1 MERDEDISAPDRW
14 ALVRSGFGR
23 MVRND
28 RALFEQGV
36 GPHPARRRR
45 DAGRAIEAAHRA
57 FSNPDWAELT
67 GTARGALLRRLA
79 DLIEGNVDQIGAV
92 EQRDNGK
99 PMAEVSGQVRN
110 VAHGFT
116 ITPGLPTRLKDRSCR
131 STARRLQLCEVR
143 AAGRRRRD
151 HTVELAAGA
160 HHMENGARAGGGQH
174 PRHRAERI
182 HVRFV
187 AGTRSAGAGGGFPG
201 RRG

>member
-1 MERDEDISAPDRW
+1 
-14 ALVRSGFGR
+14 

-28 RALFEQGV
+28 RALFGQGV

-79 DLIEGNVDQIGAV
+79 DLIEGNVDLLGAV

-110 VAHGFT
+110 VAQSFHYYA
-116 ITPGLPTRLKDRSCR
+116 GLADKIEGSVVPINSPTS
-131 STARRLQLCEVR
+131 ST
-143 AAGRRRRD
+143 
-151 HTVELAAGA
+151 
-160 HHMENGARAGGGQH
+160 M
-174 PRHRAERI
+174 
-182 HVRFV
+182 
-187 AGTRSAGAGGGFPG
+187 
-201 RRG
+201 